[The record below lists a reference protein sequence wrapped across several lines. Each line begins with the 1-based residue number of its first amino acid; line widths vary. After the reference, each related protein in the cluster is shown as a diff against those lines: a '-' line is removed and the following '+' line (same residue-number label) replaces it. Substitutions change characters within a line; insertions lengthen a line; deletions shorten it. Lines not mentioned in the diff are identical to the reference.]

1 MVGRALDL
9 VLRRWGHGFEVASL
23 KKAAH
28 GLLASCDKLA
38 VVNEGVTCC
47 YCGHAKPVMNGL
59 VADAGQFFEVVQPAV
74 AIQSVVDVM
83 RAVQTLHGCCTVTV
97 VRDKRVRGFLG
108 GSPQANC
115 RMTRS
120 KSFYF
125 VDLALCFAACMLVDL
140 CKLGSVVIRIS
151 GLPIGG
157 LLSRIAASYVLA
169 WQEYLWTRNWPDSTF
184 GAQARVAWAQA
195 VVARRYIDDVMFI
208 SKLFCFDCLS
218 AMVAAMY
225 SVDFEVTANSR
236 QLRWLDIVFDL
247 DSRCIGIKRS
257 SFMFPP
263 DWDTG
268 QSDLKAFLL
277 GRLARYRQLALSRK
291 VWEQDLGCLLMS
303 LSKQQFSRR
312 RLRNL
317 VFCMWK
323 DQFHDEI
330 FFLRDFVWFRMV
342 SMPGYA
348 AFQLVAILVTCFL
361 CPTSAMGWP
370 NSKGR
375 SWGWQSHQSHQQQQ
389 WRQPYGGTQVLRIEV
404 DRKDERDQHHR
415 RSKGHRSH
423 DSHSSRKREKSK
435 KQNRKSSRET
445 RLEQELETL
454 RAEKTAREAA
464 LQKEKFQKDMETQV
478 QAIRADLQEQLDAKL
493 DGLKCK
499 PAASTKFTA
508 PGKGNSAEGEA
519 VEDAHVLSASEKM
532 AVFHALG
539 GYEPV
544 KACKGWGDLG
554 KHLQGEDGDRLRSL
568 VRLVQKK
575 GGLPRTPEAMASKI
589 LSVLKASLAEF
600 SA

>member
-1 MVGRALDL
+1 
-9 VLRRWGHGFEVASL
+9 
-23 KKAAH
+23 
-28 GLLASCDKLA
+28 
-38 VVNEGVTCC
+38 
-47 YCGHAKPVMNGL
+47 
-59 VADAGQFFEVVQPAV
+59 
-74 AIQSVVDVM
+74 
-83 RAVQTLHGCCTVTV
+83 
-97 VRDKRVRGFLG
+97 
-108 GSPQANC
+108 
-115 RMTRS
+115 
-120 KSFYF
+120 
-125 VDLALCFAACMLVDL
+125 
-140 CKLGSVVIRIS
+140 
-151 GLPIGG
+151 
-157 LLSRIAASYVLA
+157 
-169 WQEYLWTRNWPDSTF
+169 
-184 GAQARVAWAQA
+184 
-195 VVARRYIDDVMFI
+195 
-208 SKLFCFDCLS
+208 
-218 AMVAAMY
+218 
-225 SVDFEVTANSR
+225 
-236 QLRWLDIVFDL
+236 
-247 DSRCIGIKRS
+247 
-257 SFMFPP
+257 
-263 DWDTG
+263 
-268 QSDLKAFLL
+268 
-277 GRLARYRQLALSRK
+277 
-291 VWEQDLGCLLMS
+291 
-303 LSKQQFSRR
+303 
-312 RLRNL
+312 
-317 VFCMWK
+317 
-323 DQFHDEI
+323 
-330 FFLRDFVWFRMV
+330 
-342 SMPGYA
+342 MPGYA

-423 DSHSSRKREKSK
+423 DSHSSRKREFSASTHGSSSSSPSPRDRRKRKSK